1 MALSDTLLALPF
13 IPPQVAD
20 TLSSLPLITPLAL
33 LGLLS
38 LIPLIILYMLLPKPF
53 KVSVPSVMFLIRT
66 EESREKIYSSIT
78 KLVKDPLFLIQLF
91 VLILLAVAA
100 AGPYILSYDTHSDE
114 STVIIIDASGS
125 MQINGRFDDAK
136 RDAVRCLSQVNT
148 IILASSVPVV
158 VAENVSASEAESV
171 INNLTPKAV
180 TADIGSAMAAGANV
194 LSTKG
199 GTMYVFS
206 DFTSWDGLNPME
218 AKHLLGRG
226 LNIIY
231 MPYGTPTADNLGI
244 INGYLEK
251 SNGTYNYYFMVR
263 NYGNNARTVY
273 ADVTT
278 IAPNGTRLISPSMTL
293 TVPGSSAETFVL
305 RNVRSGTT
313 EIKITAADSLAEDNV
328 AYISIPSA
336 QSARALYISD
346 AESGKLPSQ
355 IALELIPELTLTSVG
370 DIPTVI
376 SPEYQFVVVN
386 MGTHVLDAGEVDA
399 LHSYVVNGGN
409 VIFVGGE
416 YLEAAN
422 QTINL
427 SKMLP
432 ARITETVETRI
443 GVQIYAVGSDMTSD
457 LELNE
462 VYVKKYLNA
471 ETRNLVTTAYPV
483 MTMDGVPIVAYGPY
497 ERGTV
502 FYFGLDD
509 HAGDDAWNNF
519 ASFPQFP
526 VFWVRIANYFT
537 GIGDISEYNIDAGT
551 IMMLSANTEIITP
564 EGRITTN
571 RVLFDK
577 AGIYTIGQKKIAV
590 NMYNDK
596 ESNTLQQRMAGI
608 DNANDIN
615 ELPTLYEIKNNLF
628 YIFAIIAILFIFAEL
643 WLLRRR
649 GEI

>member
-1 MALSDTLLALPF
+1 MAL
-13 IPPQVAD
+13 AD
-20 TLSSLPLITPLAL
+20 TLATLPFITPLAL
-33 LGLLS
+33 LGLIS

-53 KVSVPSVMFLIRT
+53 KVSVPSVMFLVRV
-66 EESREKIYSSIT
+66 EESREKIYSSLT

-100 AGPYILSYDTHSDE
+100 AGPYILSYDTRSDE

-125 MQINGRFDDAK
+125 MQIDGRFEDAK

-158 VAENVSASEAESV
+158 VAENVSASEAEA
-171 INNLTPKAV
+171 IIHNLTPKAV

-194 LSTKG
+194 LSAKG

-206 DFTSWDGLNPME
+206 DFTSWDGLHPME
-218 AKHLLGRG
+218 ARHLLGRG
-226 LNIIY
+226 LNINY
-231 MPYGTPTADNLGI
+231 VPYGTPTGNNLGI

-263 NYGNNARTVY
+263 NYGNSARTVS

-278 IAPNGTRLISPSMTL
+278 TAPNGTRLTYPSMTL
-293 TVPGSSAETFVL
+293 SVPGNSAETFVL

-313 EIKITAADSLAEDNV
+313 EIKIMVGDSLAEDNV
-328 AYISIPSA
+328 AYISIPDA

-346 AESGKLPSQ
+346 AAESGKLPSQ
-355 IALELIPELTLTSVG
+355 IALELIPELTLTSVSEV
-370 DIPTVI
+370 PAAI
-376 SPEYQFVVVN
+376 SAEYQFVVVN
-386 MGTHVLDAGEVDA
+386 MGAHVLEAAEVDA
-399 LHSYVVNGGN
+399 LHAYVVNGGN
-409 VIFVGGE
+409 IIFIGGE
-416 YLEAAN
+416 YLESAN

-432 ARITETVETRI
+432 ARITETVETRV
-443 GVQIYAVGSDMTSD
+443 GEPIYAIGSDFTSD
-457 LELNE
+457 LDLNE

-471 ETRNLVTTAYPV
+471 ETRNLTATAYPV

-497 ERGTV
+497 EKGMV
-502 FYFGLDD
+502 FYFGLND

-519 ASFPQFP
+519 ASFPEFP

-537 GIGDISEYNIDAGT
+537 GIGDISEYNIKAGT
-551 IMMLSANTEIITP
+551 IMTLPSSMEVITP

-577 AGIYTIGQKKIAV
+577 AGIYTIGSKKIAV

-596 ESNTLQQRMAGI
+596 ESNTLLTRMPGI
-608 DNANDIN
+608 EDANDIN

-628 YIFAIIAILFIFAEL
+628 YIFAIIAALLIFAEL
-643 WLLRRR
+643 WLLRKRR
-649 GEI
+649 EI